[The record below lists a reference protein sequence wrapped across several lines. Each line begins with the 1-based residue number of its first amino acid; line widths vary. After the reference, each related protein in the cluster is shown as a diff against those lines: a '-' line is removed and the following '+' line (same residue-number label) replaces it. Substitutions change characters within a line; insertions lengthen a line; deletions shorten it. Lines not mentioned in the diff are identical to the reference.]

1 MILFIFDFDNTLGDA
16 YGPYGEGNIF
26 RTKTLPDVAKATEIY
41 EKYRRWPDDIV
52 VYPKLLEEYG
62 ITNPHDFFI
71 NAGMPNQLYD
81 DVVPFFI
88 KLREYPE
95 VASVILTTG
104 DEEFQK
110 LKTHITGVDNLV
122 WEVYITRER
131 NKIKH
136 IKHLI
141 EKYKPASTIFVD
153 DRINLTESHFDTPI
167 TIYEMDRAW
176 EKNGVHIIHGLDE
189 LPLEKILWTK

>member
-26 RTKTLPDVAKATEIY
+26 RTKTLADVEKATEIY
-41 EKYRRWPDDIV
+41 EKYRRWTDDIV

-62 ITNPHDFFI
+62 ITDARKFFI
-71 NAGMPNQLYD
+71 DAGMDKQIFP
-81 DVVPFFI
+81 DVVSFFQ
-88 KLREYPE
+88 KLRQYQNIKI
-95 VASVILTTG
+95 VILTAG
-104 DEEFQK
+104 DEVFQQLK
-110 LKTHITGVDNLV
+110 LEITGIGKLVD
-122 WEVYITRER
+122 EVYVTRER

-141 EKYKPASTIFVD
+141 DKYKPDATIFVD
-153 DRINLTESHFDTPI
+153 DRINLSESHFDTPV
-167 TIYEMDRAW
+167 TIYEMDRAN
-176 EKNGVHIIHGLDE
+176 KKSGDNIIHNLDE

>member
-26 RTKTLPDVAKATEIY
+26 RTKTLPDVARATEIY
-41 EKYRRWPDDIV
+41 EKYRRGHDDIV

-71 NAGMPNQLYD
+71 NAGIPNQLYD

-110 LKTHITGVDNLV
+110 LKTHITGVDSLV
-122 WEVYITRER
+122 GEVYITRER

-141 EKYKPASTIFVD
+141 EKYKPESTIFVD
-153 DRINLTESHFDTPI
+153 DRINLTESHFDIPI
-167 TIYEMDRAW
+167 TIYEMDRAH
-176 EKNGVHIIHGLDE
+176 EKNGTHIIHSLDE
-189 LPLEKILWTK
+189 LPLEKLLGIK